1 MVSNNIF
8 FDQLINAMN
17 NTLQIIVQDAK
28 NNASWS
34 TTIPDAIG
42 YRPAEES
49 SGGNIMGYITLDNK
63 NYPEAAAF
71 EFGSG
76 LHRKKGSKD
85 TYLII
90 PKKTNGLLVFPRSRW
105 KNYNPPPDKD
115 PLYFTFVQHPGVA
128 ARPFLAPAIRKNGKI
143 LRQNIRN
150 SFLSGIQRSFR
161 ITREVIEVKI

>member
-1 MVSNNIF
+1 MVSNDI

-34 TTIPDAIG
+34 STIPDAIG

-49 SGGNIMGYITLDNK
+49 SAGNIMGYITLDNK

-85 TYLII
+85 TYLIF
-90 PKKTNGLLVFPRSRW
+90 PKKAGGHLRIDRERW

-115 PLYFTFVQHPGVA
+115 PLYFTFVEHPGVA
-128 ARPFLAPAIRKNGKI
+128 ARPFLAPAIRKHGKT

-150 SFLSGIQRSFR
+150 SILSGIQRSFR
-161 ITREVIEVKI
+161 ISREVIEVKI